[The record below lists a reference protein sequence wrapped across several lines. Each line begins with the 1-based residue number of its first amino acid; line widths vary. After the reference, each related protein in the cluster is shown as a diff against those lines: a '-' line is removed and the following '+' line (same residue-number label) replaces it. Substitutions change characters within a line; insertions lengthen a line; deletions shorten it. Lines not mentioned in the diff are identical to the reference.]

1 MATGGG
7 LVWYTKRVG
16 SGAWPAGMPSCWK
29 VALQLGAFLSMPGWL
44 ATDGLRKH
52 SVASRN
58 WIAVSAS
65 TGAIWMVD
73 AE

>member
-7 LVWYTKRVG
+7 LVVYTKWVG
-16 SGAWPAGMPSCWK
+16 SGAWPAGMPSCSK
-29 VALQLGAFLSMPGWL
+29 VALQLEAFLSMPGVL
-44 ATDGLRKH
+44 PMDGLSRH

-58 WIAVSAS
+58 WIAVSVS